1 MQALHS
7 RRKPT
12 WMRQPKPW
20 CLGGGRQLPGDDAE
34 TQKGRNNPH
43 TGHWDQHLR
52 DKAQKRT
59 PPPEPSNLLKGV
71 SNNQVGA
78 K

>member
-1 MQALHS
+1 
-7 RRKPT
+7 
-12 WMRQPKPW
+12 MRQPKPW
-20 CLGGGRQLPGDDAE
+20 CPGGGRQLPRDDAE
-34 TQKGRNNPH
+34 TQKGRDNPH

-52 DKAQKRT
+52 DKSQKDSEKGLLGKT